1 MNRIEEYTD
10 SKIQAGILALHSAAQ
25 AGETAWEMR
34 KWFPPKGP
42 GKPVV
47 YEGKEYTNWSDF
59 CSGALGRT
67 KPRIND
73 LIYLHQNLELA
84 TKMGCFDPN
93 RTPRTAGYGVTITA
107 KALRWAIKLNRKDV
121 SMADY
126 LATKDAKAKESDAL
140 LNTTRMVIKAGKDT
154 SAGTGAGT
162 GTGSGGSHK
171 HIATYEELKAENKS
185 LRAQVAQLEARVRQL
200 EGAGGL

>member
-1 MNRIEEYTD
+1 
-10 SKIQAGILALHSAAQ
+10 
-25 AGETAWEMR
+25 MR

-59 CSGALGRT
+59 CEGALRRS
-67 KPRIND
+67 KARIND
-73 LIYLHQNLELA
+73 LIELHKNLELA
-84 TKMGCFDPN
+84 TDMGCFDPT

-126 LATKDAKAKESDAL
+126 LA
-140 LNTTRMVIKAGKDT
+140 
-154 SAGTGAGT
+154 
-162 GTGSGGSHK
+162 
-171 HIATYEELKAENKS
+171 YEELKAENKS
-185 LRAQVAQLEARVRQL
+185 LRAQVAQLEARIRQL